1 MCLHF
6 ALINCF
12 IFKGLLDVDSPGA
25 FHDMF
30 PPSQPKSSDKT
41 FPLNLFEPVTVYPE
55 EKLLLNETERNAYFF
70 ESMRH

>member
-1 MCLHF
+1 M
-6 ALINCF
+6 
-12 IFKGLLDVDSPGA
+12 DSPGA

-41 FPLNLFEPVTVYPE
+41 FPLNLFEPITVYPE